1 MRTIYKYEL
10 ARTIELP
17 IDSQVL
23 KVGMQNGIIQMWV
36 LVDPNQNQTTY
47 RNFEMIGTGHSFEF
61 DYLTHTYI
69 DSIFDGPFVWH
80 IWEINKN

>member
-1 MRTIYKYEL
+1 MRVIYKYEL

-23 KVGMQNGIIQMWV
+23 KVGIQNGIMQMWV
-36 LVDPNQNQTTY
+36 LVDPNQKETSQ
-47 RNFEMIGTGHSFEF
+47 RNFEIIGTGHSFEF

-69 DSIFDGPFVWH
+69 DSLFDGPFVWH

>member
-10 ARTIELP
+10 ARTVSLP

-23 KVGMQNGIIQMWV
+23 KVGIQNGIMQMWV
-36 LVDPNQNQTTY
+36 LVDPNQKQTSY
-47 RNFEMIGTGHSFEF
+47 RNFEIIDTGHNFEF

-69 DSIFDGPFVWH
+69 DSLFDGPFVWH
-80 IWEINKN
+80 VWEVNQ

>member
-1 MRTIYKYEL
+1 MRVIYKYEL
-10 ARTIELP
+10 ARTIQLP

-23 KVGMQNGIIQMWV
+23 KVGMQNGIMQMWV
-36 LVDPNQNQTTY
+36 LIDPNQKETSQ
-47 RNFEMIGTGHSFEF
+47 RNFEIIGTGHSFEF

-69 DSIFDGPFVWH
+69 DSLFDGPFVWH

>member
-1 MRTIYKYEL
+1 MRTIYKYGFS
-10 ARTIELP
+10 RTIELP

-36 LVDPNQNQTTY
+36 LVDPNQKQTSY
-47 RNFEMIGTGHSFEF
+47 RNFEMIGTGHAFEF

-69 DSIFDGPFVWH
+69 DSVFDGPFIWH
-80 IWEINKN
+80 IWEANKN